1 MIYYVESCSDARLSV
16 GFSQASFDW
25 RGIRPECQGEIAND
39 RMPLNVV
46 FGGWGFGDKVLGLEV
61 SFYSVLGVGIS
72 AVAFW
77 FFPEIEWLFRWEMD
91 EGGAVIANHKGIA
104 H

>member
-1 MIYYVESCSDARLSV
+1 MLCLRYGVL
-16 GFSQASFDW
+16 
-25 RGIRPECQGEIAND
+25 
-39 RMPLNVV
+39 
-46 FGGWGFGDKVLGLEV
+46 GDKVLGFG
-61 SFYSVLGVGIS
+61 SIFSVLGVGIS
-72 AVAFW
+72 AMAFW

>member
-1 MIYYVESCSDARLSV
+1 MLCLEDGVL
-16 GFSQASFDW
+16 
-25 RGIRPECQGEIAND
+25 
-39 RMPLNVV
+39 
-46 FGGWGFGDKVLGLEV
+46 GDKVLGLEV
-61 SFYSVLGVGIS
+61 AFFSVLSVGIS
-72 AVAFW
+72 AMAFW